1 MNSRLGVLHHM
12 GLLRLR
18 GLGSVILPV
27 AMTLLVVGCDQ
38 SAPAITAPEPDR
50 VRLAADQN
58 YYDFG
63 SHVVHVNALTTDQL
77 TPSVATTYDIVRS
90 DSRAM
95 LNVVILEKDDSA
107 QGKPSIGAVSMN
119 AVNLTGQL
127 KSLDI
132 RQIQDGENIYYIG
145 DVSVDN
151 HETLKFNIDVIPDGY
166 STPMRLTYS
175 RTFYTN

>member
-1 MNSRLGVLHHM
+1 
-12 GLLRLR
+12 
-18 GLGSVILPV
+18 
-27 AMTLLVVGCDQ
+27 
-38 SAPAITAPEPDR
+38 
-50 VRLAADQN
+50 
-58 YYDFG
+58 
-63 SHVVHVNALTTDQL
+63 
-77 TPSVATTYDIVRS
+77 
-90 DSRAM
+90 M
-95 LNVVILEKDDSA
+95 LNVVILEKDDST